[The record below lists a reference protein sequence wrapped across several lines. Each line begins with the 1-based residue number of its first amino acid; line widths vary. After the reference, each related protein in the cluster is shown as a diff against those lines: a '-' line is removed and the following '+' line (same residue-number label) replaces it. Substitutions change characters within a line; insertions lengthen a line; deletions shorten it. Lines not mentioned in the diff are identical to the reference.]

1 VIIKLSTTFPLKKPM
16 TDTTFTVRLTQLIE
30 QVNNHPN
37 RDELI
42 KLMEEQLLDD
52 AE

>member
-1 VIIKLSTTFPLKKPM
+1 MIIKLSTTFPPKKPM
-16 TDTTFTVRLTQLIE
+16 TESTFVVRLTQLIE
-30 QVNNHPN
+30 QVNNLPN